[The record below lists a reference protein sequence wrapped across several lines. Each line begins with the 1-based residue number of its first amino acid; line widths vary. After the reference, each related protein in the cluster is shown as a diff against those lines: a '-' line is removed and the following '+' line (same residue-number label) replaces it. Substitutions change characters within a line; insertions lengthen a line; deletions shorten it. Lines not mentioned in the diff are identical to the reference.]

1 MTNIIVHEQNEVA
14 DEIFLGKVVRD
25 GKVAV
30 LYSPGFGAGW
40 STWDSE
46 HAHDLTF
53 DPVIVGYVESE
64 KWNELETYMAMR
76 YPSVYTGGMH
86 DLTIAW
92 ITEGTMFRITEY
104 DGSEGIEFKENDG
117 WIVA

>member
-1 MTNIIVHEQNEVA
+1 MTNIVA
-14 DEIFLGKVVRD
+14 DELYLGKVIRD

-40 STWDSE
+40 STWDHE
-46 HAHDLTF
+46 NAEAIMF
-53 DPVIVGYVESE
+53 DPVVVNYVEHQ
-64 KWNELETYMAMR
+64 KWDELTTYMAMR
-76 YPSVYTGGMH
+76 YPEVYTGGMY

-92 ITEGTMFRITEY
+92 ITEGTLFKITEY

-117 WIVA
+117 WYIA